1 MKVLLPEFDC
11 KKMILDKKITYYL
24 EYEKLVHVESGGQEG
39 CKKGNK
45 EKQKRKKRNE
55 VRVVATSDG

>member
-24 EYEKLVHVESGGQEG
+24 EYEKLVHVESGGRKDVKREIKKS
-39 CKKGNK
+39 KKGKK
-45 EKQKRKKRNE
+45 ETK
-55 VRVVATSDG
+55 

>member
-1 MKVLLPEFDC
+1 
-11 KKMILDKKITYYL
+11 MILDKKITYYL